1 MKKILFPTIIALL
14 LFSVATQIFAAQTPQ
29 RGNYVPA
36 DLDTMVHPF
45 IDHYRFG
52 GAFFRGRLIK
62 KTPRGWKAEIFL
74 ENKTEV
80 YIFPPDQNN
89 LKETYQ
95 QPGQRV
101 LIKKITGSEDIFLLS
116 GPDRIRRYILL
127 VLFCLVLCALVGG
140 LPTIRGLS
148 CVAGGILFF
157 LFWTL
162 PQIQNGSPVLF
173 EVCLFYL
180 LVTVFVL
187 PSSLGFNKRAL
198 SAILAALSTGMISV
212 IILLAVTSWIPVTG
226 LYDETMRALE
236 YSIRYFPEQVAP
248 ISLQSL
254 VVGATLIG
262 ALGVI
267 LDVAIDV
274 TASASEIAIARPELP
289 FSVLLKRT
297 MTVCRRLVG
306 TMTNTLLLA
315 YVGTDMLLLFSLFLL
330 PEALTIT
337 FNRDMIALEV
347 IRALGG
353 AIGFLAAVPLSV
365 AFYSFLC
372 REKTIK
378 PPPPKKNTADSTNG

>member
-1 MKKILFPTIIALL
+1 VVPAMKKILFLTIIALL
-14 LFSVATQIFAAQTPQ
+14 IFSGGAQTFAAQTPQ

-36 DLDTMVHPF
+36 DLDTTAHPF

-62 KTPRGWKAEIFL
+62 ETPEGWETEIYL
-74 ENKTEV
+74 ENKTKV
-80 YIFPPDQNN
+80 VLFPPNQNN
-89 LKETYQ
+89 LKETYR

-127 VLFCLVLCALVGG
+127 VLFCLVLCALAGG

-148 CVAGGILFF
+148 CVAGGVLFF

-198 SAILAALSTGMISV
+198 SATLAALSTGIISV
-212 IILLAVTSWIPVTG
+212 IILLAITSWIPVTG
-226 LYDETMRALE
+226 LYDETIRALE
-236 YSIRYFPEQVAP
+236 YSIRYFPDQVAP
-248 ISLQSL
+248 ISLRS
-254 VVGATLIG
+254 
-262 ALGVI
+262 LGVI

-306 TMTNTLLLA
+306 TMANTLLLA

-337 FNRDMIALEV
+337 FNRDMIALEI

-353 AIGFLAAVPLSV
+353 AIGFLAAVPLAV

-372 REKTIK
+372 LEKTIK
-378 PPPPKKNTADSTNG
+378 PPPPEKNTADSTN